1 MGIIGKLM
9 AFGALVVLAVIA
21 ITETIRAGRLEQ
33 ENRALLCEIES
44 LKRED

>member
-9 AFGALVVLAVIA
+9 AFGALFVLAVIA
-21 ITETIRAGRLEQ
+21 ITETIRASRLEQ

>member
-1 MGIIGKLM
+1 MGELLVFVGML
-9 AFGALVVLAVIA
+9 ALAIIA

-33 ENRALLCEIES
+33 ENKALLYEIES